1 MVSTNCRR
9 KLASSSGR
17 TMTVMSIN
25 TEGLSP
31 AKKKQLIGKLCS
43 DNDCFVL
50 CLQETHRGQQQNRP
64 QIPGMK
70 LAIERP
76 HDKYG
81 RAIFVKNDVT
91 IDKTSMTESDN
102 IEILTVNLGKLAVT
116 SVYKPPGSTSAF
128 EEPETFSYEHVNVI
142 IGDFNS
148 HSTSWGYQ
156 ASNEDGDLLEEW
168 AEVHHLDLIHDAKL
182 PPSFNCCRWRRGY
195 NPDLAFTSDRIT
207 CQCKKQVLEPI
218 PHSQHRPINIAISA
232 AVVPQ

>member
-1 MVSTNCRR
+1 
-9 KLASSSGR
+9 
-17 TMTVMSIN
+17 MSIN

-31 AKKKQLIGKLCS
+31 AKQQLIGKLCS

-64 QIPGMK
+64 KIPGMK

-76 HDKYG
+76 HNKYG
-81 RAIFVKNDVT
+81 SAIFVKSDVT
-91 IDKTSMTESDN
+91 IDKTSMTEIDN

-116 SVYKPPGSTSAF
+116 SMYKPPGSTFAF
-128 EEPETFSYEHVNVI
+128 EEPETFSHEHVNVI

-168 AEVHHLDLIHDAKL
+168 AEVQHLDLIHDAKL
-182 PPSFNCCRWRRGY
+182 PPSFNSCRWRRGY
-195 NPDLAFTSDRIT
+195 NP
-207 CQCKKQVLEPI
+207 
-218 PHSQHRPINIAISA
+218 RPGFYKWPNNMSVQKASPRA
-232 AVVPQ
+232 NTTLTTQTNHHYHLCCCGSPKGPAETTLQLPKS